1 MSFNLTLSHVA
12 YIYTAMLTDPEASGP
27 TLAELSAASG
37 LEPRTIRSWIAQGL
51 LPPPI
56 NRGPAARYPA
66 ETLPRLLAI
75 VAMREHFNMSLQE
88 VRLNLLEKPEKI
100 AEYAAR
106 FAELPKKPTRAAAD
120 PRGALDYLAALKA
133 GTPASEMQPTLRE
146 PGIVQSSLL
155 SANVAHAPPLPL
167 SQPRSGLAALEQ
179 ALGGDRKSG
188 PQRRPRTEEWL
199 RIPITPDLEL
209 SARGN
214 LSDEERARLERIAA
228 LIRTII
234 TGG

>member
-1 MSFNLTLSHVA
+1 
-12 YIYTAMLTDPEASGP
+12 MLTDPEASGP

-51 LPPPI
+51 LPPPL

-66 ETLPRLLAI
+66 ETLQRLLAI
-75 VAMREHFNMSLQE
+75 VAMREHFNMSMQE
-88 VRLNLLEKPEKI
+88 VRLNLLASPEKI

-106 FAELPKKPTRAAAD
+106 FPELPRKPGRVAAAAD
-120 PRGALDYLAALKA
+120 PRDALDYLAALKA
-133 GTPASEMQPTLRE
+133 GTPASEAVAR
-146 PGIVQSSLL
+146 V
-155 SANVAHAPPLPL
+155 SASGFMASPSVDAPEPLPL
-167 SQPRSGLAALEQ
+167 AQPRSQPRSGLAALEQ

-188 PQRRPRTEEWL
+188 SQRRSRTEEWL

-209 SARGN
+209 SARGKLN
-214 LSDEERARLERIAA
+214 DDERARLERIAA